1 MTEALES
8 DTVVEG
14 ILLYTFTCYLIVQEY
29 VLLSFLLSSYTGC
42 TCVYEIDLIFLF
54 YFAQAKEEQHVILL
68 SVDL

>member
-14 ILLYTFTCYLIVQEY
+14 ILLYIFTCYLIVQEY
-29 VLLSFLLSSYTGC
+29 VLLSFLLLYTGC
-42 TCVYEIDLIFLF
+42 ACVYEVNLIFLF
-54 YFAQAKEEQHVILL
+54 YFAQANKEQHVIHL